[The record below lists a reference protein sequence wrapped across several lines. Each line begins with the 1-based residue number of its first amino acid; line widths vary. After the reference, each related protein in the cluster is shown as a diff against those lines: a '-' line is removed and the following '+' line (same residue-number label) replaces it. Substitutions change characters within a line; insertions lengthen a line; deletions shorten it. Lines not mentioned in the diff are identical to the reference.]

1 MPGITLSMIV
11 KNEEK
16 YLQGCLESVKDIV
29 DEIVLVDT
37 GSSDDTLE
45 IAKKYNADIFHFEW
59 INDFSAARNYA
70 LENSKGS
77 WILYLDADE
86 RIDPN
91 SVNEIKRITEN
102 PRKSAFYCT
111 VKSFDPEYGDNSM
124 RYIRLFANNPGI
136 KFSGKIHEQIQPSL
150 VKSDYLLVNSIV
162 LINHIGYDVPA
173 SERKLKAERNLS
185 LLLKEYESTKSPYYA
200 FQLANSYNIIGD
212 VENSK
217 KYFLIAAQSPE
228 LERSHRAFSYT
239 SLALIAHQ
247 NHKSVE
253 AEKLIYQSLRI
264 FDKQPYAHYLAS
276 KICLRK
282 GDIDKAEEICKRV
295 LNMTL
300 NLPTGKDEPA
310 ISILLNKEELIYFG
324 LTLSMQNENISYTKY
339 YQNELQ
345 NFYKGIY
352 HNYNQMCS
360 IVQKLI
366 QISLLSEPEIDLLC
380 RVINKSNMNFFLAAI
395 YKSSHI
401 MYKCGIVTK
410 LFELNK
416 ENDEVKIY
424 LAKTLDEAGKT
435 DEAIELLKSDEDLL
449 KKDPAVY
456 FYLIS
461 FYLRKGAIEKVFES
475 INILENNFTQIPE
488 VVQSTRLL
496 KEKINSFYKQNNVQ

>member
-37 GSSDDTLE
+37 GSSDNTIE
-45 IAKKYNADIFHFEW
+45 IAKKYNAEIFYFDW

-111 VKSFDPEYGDNSM
+111 VKSIDPEYGDNSM
-124 RYIRLFANNPGI
+124 RYIRLFAKNPGI

-150 VKSDYLLVNSIV
+150 VKNDYLLVNSIV
-162 LINHIGYDVPA
+162 LINHIGYDISA

-185 LLLKEYESTKSPYYA
+185 LLSKEYESTKSPYYA
-200 FQLANSYNIIGD
+200 FQLANTYNIFGD
-212 VENSK
+212 IENSK
-217 KYFLIAAQSPE
+217 KYFLIAAQSSE

-247 NHKSVE
+247 NHKSAE
-253 AEKLIYQSLRI
+253 AEKLIYQSLRV

-276 KICLRK
+276 KISLRK
-282 GDIDKAEEICKRV
+282 GDIDRAEEICKRV
-295 LNMTL
+295 LNMVL
-300 NLPTGKDEPA
+300 NLPVGKDEPA

-345 NFYKGIY
+345 NYYKGMY
-352 HNYNQMCS
+352 HNYNQICS

-366 QISLLSEPEIDLLC
+366 QNSILSEPEIDLLC
-380 RVINKSNMNFFLAAI
+380 RVINKSNINFFLAAI
-395 YKSSHI
+395 FKSSHI
-401 MYKCGIVTK
+401 MYKLGIMAK

-435 DEAIELLKSDEDLL
+435 NEAIDLLISGEKLL
-449 KKDPAVY
+449 KKDPSVH
-456 FYLIS
+456 FYLAS
-461 FYLRKGAIEKVFES
+461 FYLKKGAIEKVYES
-475 INILENNFTQIPE
+475 IKYLETNFSQIPE
-488 VVQSTRLL
+488 VVHSTKIL
-496 KEKINSFYKQNNVQ
+496 KEKVNSFYKPL